1 MTSSAAERRQDV
13 AMCVSPWKTF
23 ARRSRFPERTL
34 TTTCRQNWAMN
45 PATRFSESKS
55 GSIMPDESGYKKSN
69 IKFQKQR
76 RQMGLF
82 TGKKGI
88 VLGVANDRS
97 IAWSIAEHL
106 HREGAE
112 IGFTHLPDTGD
123 RPKNQNKVAKL
134 VDPIGSKFL
143 MPMDVCN
150 DEHIAAVIEKAVA
163 TFGKID
169 FIVHSIAFAP
179 PADLTG
185 PTYACSRNGFKSAME
200 ISAYSL
206 LAVAG
211 AAKKQDALSPDCSIL
226 TLSYFGGE
234 EVIPGYN
241 LMGIC
246 KAALECCVRYLA
258 SELGPTGTRV
268 NAISAGPLRTVSS
281 SGVGDFD
288 KMQIVNAT
296 IAPLRRN
303 LDVDE
308 VGSMGMVMLSKLSSG
323 MTGEVVHV
331 DCGFNIMGA
340 PPADFLTRIA
350 AGT

>member
-1 MTSSAAERRQDV
+1 
-13 AMCVSPWKTF
+13 
-23 ARRSRFPERTL
+23 
-34 TTTCRQNWAMN
+34 
-45 PATRFSESKS
+45 
-55 GSIMPDESGYKKSN
+55 
-69 IKFQKQR
+69 
-76 RQMGLF
+76 MGLF
-82 TGKKGI
+82 AGKKGI
-88 VLGVANDRS
+88 VLGIANERS
-97 IAWSIAEHL
+97 IAWAITEYL

-112 IGFTHLPDTGD
+112 MGFTHLPDSGD
-123 RPKNQNKVAKL
+123 RPKNHNKVAKL

-150 DEHIAAVIEKAVA
+150 DEHIDAVILKAVE
-163 TFGKID
+163 TFGKLD
-169 FIVHSIAFAP
+169 FILHSIAFAP

-185 PTYACSRNGFKSAME
+185 PTWACSRGGFKTAME

-211 AAKKQDALSPDCSIL
+211 AAKKRDALSSDSSIL

-234 EVIPGYN
+234 EVVPGYN

-246 KAALECCVRYLA
+246 KAALECGVRYLA
-258 SELGPTGTRV
+258 SELGPAGTRV

-288 KMQIVNAT
+288 KMQIVNAS
-296 IAPLRRN
+296 ISPLRRN
-303 LDVDE
+303 LDAEE

-340 PPADFLTRIA
+340 PPADFLETA
-350 AGT
+350 AAAAR

>member
-1 MTSSAAERRQDV
+1 
-13 AMCVSPWKTF
+13 
-23 ARRSRFPERTL
+23 
-34 TTTCRQNWAMN
+34 
-45 PATRFSESKS
+45 
-55 GSIMPDESGYKKSN
+55 
-69 IKFQKQR
+69 
-76 RQMGLF
+76 MGLF
-82 TGKKGI
+82 TGRKGI
-88 VLGVANDRS
+88 VLGIANDRS
-97 IAWSIAEHL
+97 IAWAITEQL

-112 IGFTHLPDTGD
+112 MGFSHLPDTGD

-134 VDPIGSKFL
+134 VDPVGAKFL
-143 MPMDVCN
+143 LPLDVCN
-150 DEHIAAVIEKAVA
+150 DDHIDAVISKAAEV
-163 TFGKID
+163 FGQID

-185 PTYACSRNGFKSAME
+185 PTYACSRNGFKTAME

-211 AAKKQDALSPDCSIL
+211 AAKKKGILSPDASIL

-234 EVIPGYN
+234 EVVPGYN

-258 SELGPTGTRV
+258 SELGPSGTRV

-288 KMQIVNAT
+288 KMQIVNAA
-296 IAPLRRN
+296 ISPLRRN
-303 LDVDE
+303 LDVEE

-340 PPADFLTRIA
+340 PPADFLDKVK
-350 AGT
+350 AGG